1 MERVEIE
8 KKIRRF
14 VVESEF
20 LSLNEEDVK
29 DDSSFY
35 EDLGLDSLDHVNV
48 IMKVESEFQIVIPD
62 EAVVNL
68 MTFKQLV
75 DYVESVMKQIDG
87 LQV

>member
-35 EDLGLDSLDHVNV
+35 EDLGLDSLDHINV

-87 LQV
+87 L

>member
-35 EDLGLDSLDHVNV
+35 EDLGLDSLDHINV
-48 IMKVESEFQIVIPD
+48 IMKVEGEFQIIIPD

-87 LQV
+87 L